1 MEVPKKHIITIG
13 GRPSSGK
20 SSTAKA
26 VAAALG
32 YDHFSSGDLFRQL
45 GKEHGI
51 DVLQAN
57 IQLEKDANLDID
69 KLVDGRLQEIGR
81 TKDNQVIDS
90 RTAWHWIPNSYK
102 VFLDLDL
109 RLGAERVLS
118 TMDEARRKSEHLP
131 EDPAEYVEYLQARLD
146 SETRRYRNLYDIDPY
161 DMSNYDLVVDTSKY
175 QLNEVVELVLNGFQ
189 SWIAD

>member
-57 IQLEKDANLDID
+57 IQL
-69 KLVDGRLQEIGR
+69 Q
-81 TKDNQVIDS
+81 
-90 RTAWHWIPNSYK
+90 
-102 VFLDLDL
+102 
-109 RLGAERVLS
+109 
-118 TMDEARRKSEHLP
+118 
-131 EDPAEYVEYLQARLD
+131 
-146 SETRRYRNLYDIDPY
+146 
-161 DMSNYDLVVDTSKY
+161 
-175 QLNEVVELVLNGFQ
+175 
-189 SWIAD
+189 